1 MNFEYKMTTHGRAVM
16 AACMDLE
23 EPFKITRVAF
33 GSGRVAEGTE
43 LADVH
48 ELIRYVSD
56 GAVTDRYHEGDRLRL
71 TIQYANSEHPGV
83 KMFMLSELIV
93 YVRDPDTG
101 EDTDLLYGTLGDYCQ
116 PVPAYSPSYPPSVFN
131 FPLDLII
138 SGDLSVSVSAPAGL
152 VTHDELIQL
161 LNSRASGAA
170 KRALTIPTS
179 GWTAD
184 LDTGG
189 TYPVHLDIASAE
201 ITEDMIPLAAVL
213 PQSLSAAIACGLC
226 PACRTLPGLLR
237 FYAKTVP
244 ASDIPIS
251 LALLDTV
258 PQGSG
263 LAGSAAAGRL
273 DIEIPVEGWTDSGDA
288 LYPYSTEIR
297 HGLIDASMIPLVAI
311 LPEFLEAAVS
321 AGMSPIAETLPGAL
335 RVFAKRIPEAPIRAS
350 LALLHAAT
358 GITGNIKNEGGEAYV
373 LPIASRTQLGMVKL
387 GDGLT
392 GTPDG
397 TVSVDPDK
405 ATDKDVEDMLGE
417 VYPDNNN

>member
-1 MNFEYKMTTHGRAVM
+1 M

-33 GSGRVAEGTE
+33 GSGRVAEDAE

-48 ELIRYVSD
+48 ELISYVSD

-71 TIQYANSEHPGV
+71 TIQYANSEHPDV
-83 KMFMLSELIV
+83 KMFMLSEFIV

-170 KRALTIPTS
+170 KRALTIPAS
-179 GWTAD
+179 GWSAD

-201 ITEDMIPLAAVL
+201 ITEDMVPVAIIL

-237 FYAKTVP
+237 FYAKSVP

-358 GITGNIKNEGGEAYV
+358 GITGNIKPDTNYGYV
-373 LPIASRTQLGMVKL
+373 LPAASEYILGGVKVQR
-387 GDGLT
+387 GSGLT
-392 GTPDG
+392 VDEDG
-397 TVSVDPDK
+397 NLAVDAASTSD
-405 ATDKDVEDMLGE
+405 AANLFGSDAGNGAE
-417 VYPDNNN
+417 